1 MDENKV
7 ENLTPETADTLI
19 DIADLQKMVLYME
32 FADGAE
38 CTMPLTA
45 RQAAL
50 VVYVLGLT
58 LVDDIVVGYSDE
70 RLEELFSARK
80 QG

>member
-1 MDENKV
+1 MDENKA